1 MVLSI
6 YFVNFVFKIVIY
18 EKTIALFTTRV
29 RQLILEYNKIKNEN
43 DRLRAMIDERDSAL
57 EKMEGQLA
65 QVRND
70 YESLKM
76 ARMVEITNGDL
87 ESAQK
92 KISKLIRDVNKCIT
106 LVSER

>member
-1 MVLSI
+1 M
-6 YFVNFVFKIVIY
+6 NAD

-92 KISKLIRDVNKCIT
+92 KISKLIRDVNK
-106 LVSER
+106 

>member
-1 MVLSI
+1 M
-6 YFVNFVFKIVIY
+6 NAD

-43 DRLRAMIDERDSAL
+43 DRLRAMMDERDSAL

-65 QVRND
+65 QVRSD
-70 YESLKM
+70 YESLKI

>member
-1 MVLSI
+1 M
-6 YFVNFVFKIVIY
+6 NAD

-43 DRLRAMIDERDSAL
+43 DRLRAMIDESDSAL

>member
-1 MVLSI
+1 M
-6 YFVNFVFKIVIY
+6 NAD

-57 EKMEGQLA
+57 ERMEGQLA

>member
-1 MVLSI
+1 M
-6 YFVNFVFKIVIY
+6 NAD

-57 EKMEGQLA
+57 VKMEGQLA

>member
-1 MVLSI
+1 M
-6 YFVNFVFKIVIY
+6 NAD

-70 YESLKM
+70 YESRKM

-92 KISKLIRDVNKCIT
+92 KISKLSRDVNKCIT

>member
-1 MVLSI
+1 M
-6 YFVNFVFKIVIY
+6 NAD

-92 KISKLIRDVNKCIT
+92 KISKLMRDVNKCIT

>member
-1 MVLSI
+1 M
-6 YFVNFVFKIVIY
+6 NAD

-65 QVRND
+65 QMRND

>member
-1 MVLSI
+1 M
-6 YFVNFVFKIVIY
+6 NAD

-76 ARMVEITNGDL
+76 ARMAEITNGDL

>member
-1 MVLSI
+1 M
-6 YFVNFVFKIVIY
+6 NAD

-43 DRLRAMIDERDSAL
+43 DRLRSMIDARDSAL
-57 EKMEGQLA
+57 EKMEGQFA

>member
-1 MVLSI
+1 M
-6 YFVNFVFKIVIY
+6 NAD

-92 KISKLIRDVNKCIT
+92 KISKLIRDVNKCII

>member
-1 MVLSI
+1 M
-6 YFVNFVFKIVIY
+6 NAD

-57 EKMEGQLA
+57 EKMEGQLT

>member
-6 YFVNFVFKIVIY
+6 YSVNFVTKKLFMNAD

-29 RQLILEYNKIKNEN
+29 RQLILEYNKIKEEN
-43 DRLRAMIDERDSAL
+43 GKLRAIL
-57 EKMEGQLA
+57 EKTEGQLA
-65 QVRND
+65 QARND

-92 KISKLIRDVNKCIT
+92 KLLKLIRDVNKCIT
-106 LVSER
+106 LVSEK

>member
-1 MVLSI
+1 M
-6 YFVNFVFKIVIY
+6 NAD

-57 EKMEGQLA
+57 EKMDGQLA

>member
-1 MVLSI
+1 M
-6 YFVNFVFKIVIY
+6 NAD

-29 RQLILEYNKIKNEN
+29 RQLILEYNKIKEEN
-43 DRLRAMIDERDSAL
+43 GKLRAIL
-57 EKMEGQLA
+57 EKTEGQFA
-65 QVRND
+65 QARND

-92 KISKLIRDVNKCIT
+92 KLLKLIRDVNKCIT
-106 LVSER
+106 LVSEK

>member
-1 MVLSI
+1 M
-6 YFVNFVFKIVIY
+6 NAD

-29 RQLILEYNKIKNEN
+29 RQLIIEYNKIKNEN

-92 KISKLIRDVNKCIT
+92 RISKLIRDVNKCIT

>member
-1 MVLSI
+1 M
-6 YFVNFVFKIVIY
+6 NAD

-57 EKMEGQLA
+57 ENMEGQLA

-70 YESLKM
+70 YESLKV

>member
-1 MVLSI
+1 M
-6 YFVNFVFKIVIY
+6 NAD

-29 RQLILEYNKIKNEN
+29 RQLILEYNKTKNEN

>member
-1 MVLSI
+1 M
-6 YFVNFVFKIVIY
+6 NAD

-43 DRLRAMIDERDSAL
+43 DRLSAMIDERDSAL

>member
-1 MVLSI
+1 M
-6 YFVNFVFKIVIY
+6 NAD

-70 YESLKM
+70 YESLKI

>member
-1 MVLSI
+1 M
-6 YFVNFVFKIVIY
+6 NAD

-43 DRLRAMIDERDSAL
+43 DRLRAMIDGRDSAL

>member
-1 MVLSI
+1 M
-6 YFVNFVFKIVIY
+6 NAD

-43 DRLRAMIDERDSAL
+43 DMLRAMIDERDSAL

>member
-1 MVLSI
+1 M
-6 YFVNFVFKIVIY
+6 NAD

-43 DRLRAMIDERDSAL
+43 DRLRSMIAARDSAL
-57 EKMEGQLA
+57 EKLEGQLA

-76 ARMVEITNGDL
+76 ARMVDITNGDL

>member
-1 MVLSI
+1 
-6 YFVNFVFKIVIY
+6 
-18 EKTIALFTTRV
+18 
-29 RQLILEYNKIKNEN
+29 
-43 DRLRAMIDERDSAL
+43 MIDERDSAL

>member
-1 MVLSI
+1 M
-6 YFVNFVFKIVIY
+6 NAD

-43 DRLRAMIDERDSAL
+43 YRLRAMIDERDSAL

>member
-1 MVLSI
+1 M
-6 YFVNFVFKIVIY
+6 KAD

-43 DRLRAMIDERDSAL
+43 ARLRSLIDERDSAL

>member
-1 MVLSI
+1 M
-6 YFVNFVFKIVIY
+6 NAD

-43 DRLRAMIDERDSAL
+43 DRRRAMINNRDSAL

>member
-1 MVLSI
+1 M
-6 YFVNFVFKIVIY
+6 
-18 EKTIALFTTRV
+18 
-29 RQLILEYNKIKNEN
+29 
-43 DRLRAMIDERDSAL
+43 
-57 EKMEGQLA
+57 MEGQLS

>member
-1 MVLSI
+1 M
-6 YFVNFVFKIVIY
+6 NAD

-76 ARMVEITNGDL
+76 ARIVEITNGDL

>member
-1 MVLSI
+1 M
-6 YFVNFVFKIVIY
+6 NAE

>member
-1 MVLSI
+1 M
-6 YFVNFVFKIVIY
+6 NAD

-70 YESLKM
+70 YEGLKM

>member
-1 MVLSI
+1 M
-6 YFVNFVFKIVIY
+6 NAD

-70 YESLKM
+70 FESLKM

>member
-1 MVLSI
+1 M
-6 YFVNFVFKIVIY
+6 NAD

-43 DRLRAMIDERDSAL
+43 DRLRSMIDERDSAL
-57 EKMEGQLA
+57 EKMEGQLS

-92 KISKLIRDVNKCIT
+92 KISKLIRDVIICFT

>member
-1 MVLSI
+1 M
-6 YFVNFVFKIVIY
+6 NAD

-65 QVRND
+65 LVRND

>member
-1 MVLSI
+1 M
-6 YFVNFVFKIVIY
+6 NAD

-43 DRLRAMIDERDSAL
+43 DRLRATIDERDSAL

>member
-1 MVLSI
+1 M
-6 YFVNFVFKIVIY
+6 NAD
-18 EKTIALFTTRV
+18 EKTIAKKTKKIS
-29 RQLILEYNKIKNEN
+29 QLILEYNKIKIEN
-43 DRLRAMIDERDSAL
+43 DRLRSMIDERDSAL

>member
-1 MVLSI
+1 M
-6 YFVNFVFKIVIY
+6 NAD

-57 EKMEGQLA
+57 EKMEGELA

>member
-1 MVLSI
+1 M
-6 YFVNFVFKIVIY
+6 NAD

-29 RQLILEYNKIKNEN
+29 RQLILEYNKIKEEN
-43 DRLRAMIDERDSAL
+43 GKLRAIL
-57 EKMEGQLA
+57 EKTEGQLA
-65 QVRND
+65 QARND

-92 KISKLIRDVNKCIT
+92 KLLKLIRDVNKCIT
-106 LVSER
+106 LVSEK

>member
-1 MVLSI
+1 M
-6 YFVNFVFKIVIY
+6 NAD

-92 KISKLIRDVNKCIT
+92 RISKLIRDVNKCIT